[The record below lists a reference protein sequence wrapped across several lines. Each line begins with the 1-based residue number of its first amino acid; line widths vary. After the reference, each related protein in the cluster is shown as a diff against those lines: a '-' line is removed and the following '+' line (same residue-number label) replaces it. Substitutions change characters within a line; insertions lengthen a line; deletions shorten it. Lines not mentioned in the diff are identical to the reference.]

1 MDINKYLTT
10 DRKWEQVHSVK
21 CKDGFRI
28 SVQASRTHYCTPK
41 SNEGPWTHV
50 ECAYPSE
57 VPHLIMEYCEHKDT
71 PTGSIYG
78 FVPVE
83 LVEQLIEGHGGLE

>member
-1 MDINKYLTT
+1 MDINKYLAT
-10 DRKWEQVHSVK
+10 DRKWGQVRSIK

-41 SNEGPWTHV
+41 NNEGPWTHV

-57 VPHLIMEYCEHKDT
+57 VPHLIMEYCEHEDS
-71 PTGSIYG
+71 PTDSIYG

-83 LVEQLIEGHGGLE
+83 LVEQLIEEHGGLE